1 MQEWALSDNSDAST
15 GSETAR
21 IVYVEDNPANVRL
34 LEFLIARHEDLEL
47 SSAETGEEGVA
58 LVQQTI
64 PDLVLMDIG
73 LPGIDGLEA
82 LRLLKSDDATKH
94 IPVIAISAN
103 AMPHDVEKGRQA
115 GFMSYLTK
123 PIDINELLKAV
134 KQILLT
140 GS

>member
-1 MQEWALSDNSDAST
+1 LNDNSNVSGDST
-15 GSETAR
+15 TAR

-34 LEFLIARHEDLEL
+34 LEFLIARHNDLEL
-47 SSAETGEEGVA
+47 TSAETGEDGVA
-58 LVQQTI
+58 LIQETL

-82 LRLLKSDDATKH
+82 LRILKAGDATKH

-134 KQILLT
+134 KEVLST
-140 GS
+140 D